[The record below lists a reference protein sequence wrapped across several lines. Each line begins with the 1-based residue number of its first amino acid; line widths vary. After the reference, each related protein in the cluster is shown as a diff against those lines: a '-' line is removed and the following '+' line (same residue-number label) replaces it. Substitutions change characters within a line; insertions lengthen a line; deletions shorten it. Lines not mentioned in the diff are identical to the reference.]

1 MVKEK
6 KYTIIFLCALLITFI
21 LGYSIGS
28 NKVIKGKSQ
37 SKIDN
42 SYSSLNVNS
51 KNSTSGKILNK
62 VVPKSAEIIFEMKSD
77 NNNSNKY
84 IIERRKSVEDEKIVG
99 MKGSKLEEKYKEQG
113 YVLKSINKDRVE
125 MIREPIVY
133 QPNSYILLSQ
143 NNEIIIA
150 KSNEKGS
157 IFDNKGNLIERQGT
171 GTKLECLRS
180 QDIKNIINGDK
191 SIQYKSSTELND
203 SIKDFDIRYELPE

>member
-6 KYTIIFLCALLITFI
+6 KYTIIFLCTLLITFI